1 MGKQINQYS
10 KTRTFADLTD
20 EDLFDVDSTD
30 DAGTSY
36 ESAKLT
42 VLNLMRYIN
51 NNAQTYY
58 NANGSITEDRTVSM
72 NTFFTKWTGGDVG
85 IEMIDLI
92 NDYGFFVND
101 NSSVEKARV
110 GLDQLN
116 ASGKIE
122 LSNSLGLFFQ
132 ANDGYIENKGV
143 GADQTTVNMLLKN
156 SLNEDLFKVVNDS
169 TNISY
174 STPTF
179 QFGLP
184 TTGCTLKIG
193 DFGGVGSYHSG
204 TYPGMHIRSKNG
216 DFWFFNDT
224 YGGIG
229 ANNIYFTP
237 NPSTGATLRRVKE
250 ILSETN
256 TNFEITHLAND
267 GSDLMLLNTGD
278 SGGAKTER
286 LRIGCFTDDVIAA
299 FTNISNLGINTL
311 TEFGLGVGCV
321 GIANATTVP
330 TTNPTGGGVLYI
342 EAGALKYR
350 GSSGTVTTIANA

>member
-1 MGKQINQYS
+1 MGKQINQYT
-10 KTRTFADLTD
+10 KTRLSTTIT
-20 EDLFDVDSTD
+20 LFDYLDFDSTED
-30 DAGTSY
+30 SGTTF

-42 VLNLMRYIN
+42 VDELMKYLNTNVATI
-51 NNAQTYY
+51 Y
-58 NANGSITEDRTVSM
+58 NGNRSISADRTLFA
-72 NTFFTKWTGGDVG
+72 NTFFTKWEGGDVG
-85 IEMIDLI
+85 IEMADAI
-92 NDYGFFVND
+92 NDYGFFINND
-101 NSSVEKARV
+101 LGVEKARV

-132 ANDGYIENKGV
+132 ANDGYVENKGV
-143 GADQTTVNMLLKN
+143 GADETTVNMLLKN

-174 STPTF
+174 SNPTF

-184 TTGCTLKIG
+184 TTGCTMKIG

-204 TYPGMHIRSKNG
+204 TFPGMHIRSKNG
-216 DFWFFNDT
+216 NFWFFNDT
-224 YGGIG
+224 YGGTG

-267 GSDLMLLNTGD
+267 NSDLMLLNTGD
-278 SGGAKTER
+278 SVGAKTER
-286 LRIGCFTDDVIAA
+286 LRIGCFTDDVVAA
-299 FTNISNLGINTL
+299 FSNISNLGINTL